1 MSSSRLVYS
10 VIFSFCLVLL
20 LSCGESATKTE
31 ETPVT
36 VAPATEA
43 AITNPNFTIAP
54 VEYAELAEKTFQ
66 LLASLDIDAWGATMA
81 DSVAYSF
88 PDGDVATR
96 TTLKGKDAV
105 LNWWKNWKA
114 TSGIQSMAVS
124 EFNLFPL
131 NATGT
136 IKGGAAKGIHVIA
149 YLSNKMVFDGKPVDI
164 RMNFALH
171 FNDDKKIDRVISY
184 YDRSVLIKVMG
195 KNVLAK

>member
-1 MSSSRLVYS
+1 MRSLRIIHAVL
-10 VIFSFCLVLL
+10 FSICLL
-20 LSCGESATKTE
+20 LVFSCGESATKTE

-36 VAPATEA
+36 VAPVAEA
-43 AITNPNFTIAP
+43 AITNPNFTIAS
-54 VEYAELAEKTFQ
+54 VEYAELAERTFQ
-66 LLASLDIDAWGATMA
+66 LLASLDIDAWAATMA

-96 TTLKGKDAV
+96 TTLKGKEAV
-105 LNWWKNWKA
+105 VTWWKNWKA

-136 IKGGAAKGIHVIA
+136 IKGGAAKGVHVIS
-149 YLSNKMVFDGKPVDI
+149 YLSNRMVFNGKPVDI
-164 RMNFALH
+164 RMNFAIH

-195 KNVLAK
+195 KDVLAK

>member
-1 MSSSRLVYS
+1 MNSSRLTQS
-10 VIFSFCLVLL
+10 IIFSLCFVVL
-20 LSCGESATKTE
+20 LSCAENATKTE
-31 ETPVT
+31 SAPTT
-36 VAPATEA
+36 VAPVAEA
-43 AITNPNFTIAP
+43 AVTNPNFSIAP

-66 LLASLDIDAWGATMA
+66 LLATLDIDAWGATMA

-96 TTLKGKDAV
+96 TTLKGKEAV
-105 LNWWKNWKA
+105 LTWWKNWKA
-114 TSGIQSMAVS
+114 TSGIQSMTVS

-136 IKGGAAKGIHVIA
+136 IKGGAAPGVHVIS
-149 YLSNKMVFDGKPVDI
+149 YLSNRMVFDGKPVDI

>member
-1 MSSSRLVYS
+1 MRSLRFTHAVL
-10 VIFSFCLVLL
+10 FSICLL
-20 LSCGESATKTE
+20 LVFSCGESATKTE

-36 VAPATEA
+36 VAPVAEA

-66 LLASLDIDAWGATMA
+66 LLASLDIDAWVATMA

-96 TTLKGKDAV
+96 TTLKGKEAV
-105 LNWWKNWKA
+105 AKWWKNWKA

-136 IKGGAAKGIHVIA
+136 VKGGAAKGIHVIS
-149 YLSNKMVFDGKPVDI
+149 YLSNRMVFNGKPVDI
-164 RMNFALH
+164 RMNFAIH

-184 YDRSVLIKVMG
+184 YDRSVVIKAMG
-195 KNVLAK
+195 KDVLAK